1 MICKKCVLR
10 NFAKFR
16 GKHLCQSL
24 FLNKG
29 AGLRHEALIQV
40 FSSEFSE
47 ISKNTFYYRAP
58 LAAASGIRPCCFH
71 RKIEIS
77 IRVELSC
84 SKNIVL
90 FASMKTLS
98 QNDEKCFFFHLK
110 ISFHSQDT
118 SIFVLTFWPCRKN
131 CLIRKLRLIFEFM
144 TSQPG
149 E

>member
-40 FSSEFSE
+40 FSSEFCE

-58 LAAASGIRPCCFH
+58 LAAASGMRPCCFH

-77 IRVELSC
+77 IRVELSY
-84 SKNIVL
+84 SKNTVL

-98 QNDEKCFFFHLK
+98 QNDEKCFFFILKFLFILK
-110 ISFHSQDT
+110 ILQFLS
-118 SIFVLTFWPCRKN
+118 
-131 CLIRKLRLIFEFM
+131 
-144 TSQPG
+144 
-149 E
+149 